1 MEAGLQSGAFS
12 RPERRLA
19 GPALVVLAVVLLLA
33 RARPLWSAYLDKL
46 RAGHPAGVV
55 AGAAIA
61 ALFLGVLLAMG
72 LRFRPAAVGLG
83 LAAFAAATL
92 ILSGNAAAGCAAI
105 LVVSA
110 TLSIGD
116 LVVRALRRGSG
127 GRDDLSS
134 TFAAGFVAV
143 GLAVLGLAEAGWL
156 SAVSLAA
163 VLAAGALALPRRLPD
178 LARRCA
184 RAVRVPRGSAP
195 PGLESAWLAFV
206 LLVIAAAWMG
216 ALCPEVSWDGL
227 AYHLPEARAI
237 AQTGRI
243 LPARDLAPQS
253 YLWRAHESFL
263 SLGFFYGGERVA
275 RLLQLAV
282 GLFAFGATVA
292 LARRIGGG
300 GSGPLAALL
309 LAAFPT
315 AMLQLHAAYVDWPAA
330 FLVTAAAAE
339 LAAGFEEEGRGGRLR
354 VAGFLFGGAV
364 AAKIFAFLAAPA
376 LLVLALRRREGRPRA
391 LAAFVLAGALA
402 LVPWMLW
409 SVRHGGTVAAPFGS
423 SVFDAAGRLQRG
435 EFFTRSPASGAA
447 SPAAV
452 PWSTRAVRFVRLPYD
467 LVFHSSRFEANG
479 DGYNGVLVL
488 AAAAGLAGW
497 SARRLAVF
505 SAVAL
510 AALLP
515 WSQLYLPSVRFLF
528 PLFPLY
534 AVFVAEGLERLTQ
547 ASAGGW
553 GRAAGVAL
561 LAAAA
566 AFPVQAG
573 SSGLEA
579 RVAFGRLSR
588 EAYLDEVLP
597 AHPLWG
603 RVRAADRVLFLGEN
617 DRFHSPAAEDWRDDF
632 APAAGWGAD
641 PDAWRRGLDELG
653 ITAILVREDRRPGAP
668 ASLEALGLPLVPVAR
683 RGPALLLRVRR

>member
-1 MEAGLQSGAFS
+1 MEAGLQSGAS
-12 RPERRLA
+12 SPERRLA
-19 GPALVVLAVVLLLA
+19 GPALVILAVVLLLGW
-33 RARPLWSAYLDKL
+33 ARPLWSAYLEKL
-46 RAGHPAGVV
+46 RAGHAAGVV
-55 AGAAIA
+55 AGAAAA
-61 ALFLGVLLAMG
+61 ALVFGALLAVG

-92 ILSGNAAAGCAAI
+92 ILSGNAAAAGAAA
-105 LVVSA
+105 LVLAA

-116 LVVRALRRGSG
+116 LVVRALCGAWG
-127 GRDDLSS
+127 GRADLSS

-163 VLAAGALALPRRLPD
+163 VLAAGALAVPRRLPD

-195 PGLESAWLAFV
+195 PALESAWLAFV

-216 ALCPEVSWDGL
+216 ALCPDVSWDGL

-263 SLGFFYGGERVA
+263 STGFFYGGERVA

-282 GLFAFGATVA
+282 GLWTFGATIA

-315 AMLQLHAAYVDWPAA
+315 AMLQLHATYVDWPAA

-339 LAAGFEEEGRGGRLR
+339 LATGRRTL
-354 VAGFLFGGAV
+354 AGFLFGGAL
-364 AAKIFAFLAAPA
+364 ATKIFAILAAPA
-376 LLVLALRRREGRPRA
+376 LLALALRRGGKPRA
-391 LAAFVLAGALA
+391 LGAAVLAGALA
-402 LVPWMLW
+402 LGPWLAW

-423 SVFDAAGRLQRG
+423 SILDAAGRLRRG
-435 EFFTRSPASGAA
+435 EFFTHSPASGAA
-447 SPAAV
+447 ASVPVPGPSRAA
-452 PWSTRAVRFVRLPYD
+452 RFVRLPYD

-505 SAVAL
+505 SAVTL

-528 PLFPLY
+528 PLLPLY
-534 AVFVAEGLERLTQ
+534 AVFVAEGLGRLTR
-547 ASAGGW
+547 AFAGGP
-553 GRAAGVAL
+553 GRAAGAAL

-588 EAYLDEVLP
+588 EAYLDAVLP
-597 AHPLWG
+597 AHPLW
-603 RVRAADRVLFLGEN
+603 REVRPDDRVLFVGEN
-617 DRFHSPAAEDWRDDF
+617 DRFHCPAAEAWRDDF
-632 APAAGWGAD
+632 APVAAWAAD
-641 PDAWRRGLDELG
+641 PAAWRRGIDDLE
-653 ITAILVREDRRPGAP
+653 ITAIVMREDRRPAAP
-668 ASLEALGLPLVPVAR
+668 GRLEALGLPLVPVAR
-683 RGPALLLRVRR
+683 RGPAVLLRVRR

>member
-12 RPERRLA
+12 PERRLA
-19 GPALVVLAVVLLLA
+19 GPALVILTVVLLLA
-33 RARPLWSAYLDKL
+33 RARPLWSAYLEKL
-46 RAGHPAGVV
+46 RTGHAAGVV
-55 AGAAIA
+55 AGAAA
-61 ALFLGVLLAMG
+61 GALVLGVLLAVG
-72 LRFRPAAVGLG
+72 LRFRPAVVGLG

-92 ILSGNAAAGCAAI
+92 ILSGNAAAAGAAA
-105 LVVSA
+105 LVLAA

-116 LVVRALRRGSG
+116 LVARALCG
-127 GRDDLSS
+127 GWGGPDDLSS

-156 SAVSLAA
+156 SAFSLAA
-163 VLAAGALALPRRLPD
+163 VLAAGALAVPRRLPD

-184 RAVRVPRGSAP
+184 RAVHVPRGSAP
-195 PGLESAWLAFV
+195 PALETAWLAFA
-206 LLVIAAAWMG
+206 LLVIAAVWMG
-216 ALCPEVSWDGL
+216 ALCPDVSWDGL

-243 LPARDLAPQS
+243 LPARDLAPQA

-263 SLGFFYGGERVA
+263 SAGFFYGGERVA

-282 GLFAFGATVA
+282 GLGAFGATIA

-315 AMLQLHAAYVDWPAA
+315 AMLQLHATYADWPAA
-330 FLVTAAAAE
+330 FLVTAAAGE
-339 LAAGFEEEGRGGRLR
+339 LATGRRTL
-354 VAGFLFGGAV
+354 AGFLFGGAL
-364 AAKIFAFLAAPA
+364 ATKIFAILAGPA
-376 LLVLALRRREGRPRA
+376 LLALALRRREGKPRA
-391 LAAFVLAGALA
+391 LGAAVIAGALA
-402 LVPWMLW
+402 LGPWLAW

-423 SVFDAAGRLQRG
+423 SILDAAGRLRRG

-447 SPAAV
+447 VSAPV
-452 PWSTRAVRFVRLPYD
+452 PGRTRAARFVRLPYD

-505 SAVAL
+505 SAVTL

-515 WSQLYLPSVRFLF
+515 WSQLYLPSVRYLF
-528 PLFPLY
+528 PMFPLY
-534 AVFVAEGLERLTQ
+534 AVFVAEGLDRLT
-547 ASAGGW
+547 SSFAGGP
-553 GRAAGVAL
+553 GRAAGAAL
-561 LAAAA
+561 LGAAA

-588 EAYLDEVLP
+588 EAYLDAVLP
-597 AHPLWG
+597 AHPLWR
-603 RVRAADRVLFLGEN
+603 RVRPDDRVLFLGEN
-617 DRFHSPAAEDWRDDF
+617 DRFHSPAAEAWRDDY
-632 APAAGWGAD
+632 APVAAWGAD
-641 PDAWRRGLDELG
+641 PAAWRRGIDDLA
-653 ITAILVREDRRPGAP
+653 ITAILVREDRRPAAP
-668 ASLEALGLPLVPVAR
+668 GRLEALGLPLVPVAR
-683 RGPALLLRVRR
+683 RGPAVLLRVRR